1 MKEYYCREV
10 FYNKL
15 SSYLRSTAEAVRPWS
30 SYRLEGKSLSN
41 GSHDGSENSQL
52 EPDYKHTWYQVSSEL
67 FNAGNPSVSCHTA
80 PVSCSAFSLLFPS
93 LSPAFSTAP
102 LKKCE
107 KNPFWV
113 FWVLLFLQANI
124 CFIPS
129 HLWMS
134 HFIEDFPW
142 KVPFITNMPSYSV
155 SHLSRNFN
163 TWHFAVL
170 KCTLLLQLICIIQQF
185 PILLTISLVFND
197 TVNVINDHLYLL
209 LNAMCSSKELRQT
222 LKLKFML

>member
-1 MKEYYCREV
+1 MLVIPLCLV
-10 FYNKL
+10 
-15 SSYLRSTAEAVRPWS
+15 T
-30 SYRLEGKSLSN
+30 
-41 GSHDGSENSQL
+41 
-52 EPDYKHTWYQVSSEL
+52 
-67 FNAGNPSVSCHTA
+67 
-80 PVSCSAFSLLFPS
+80 LL
-93 LSPAFSTAP
+93 LSPVLPSASYSP
-102 LKKCE
+102 LFLQHFQQLRWKNVK

-134 HFIEDFPW
+134 HFIGDFPW

-222 LKLKFML
+222 LRLKFML